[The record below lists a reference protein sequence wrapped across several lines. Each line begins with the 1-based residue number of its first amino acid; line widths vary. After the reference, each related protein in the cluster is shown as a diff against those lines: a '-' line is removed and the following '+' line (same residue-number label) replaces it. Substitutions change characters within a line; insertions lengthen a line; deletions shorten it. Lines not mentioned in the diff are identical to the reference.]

1 MQKLNVKKVLA
12 AAIVSTICIGAFSA
26 NAAASFKPITIPA
39 INAEIGVTGAIQV
52 SGYHWVKPHYR
63 SNGSFVNGY
72 MRSNPDG
79 YCWNNISG
87 C

>member
-1 MQKLNVKKVLA
+1 MHTSNVKKCLT
-12 AAIVSTICIGAFSA
+12 AAIISTVCLGSLSA
-26 NAAASFKPITIPA
+26 NAASVKPVTIPP
-39 INAEIGVTGAIQV
+39 INSEIGVASSIKV

-79 YCWNNISG
+79 YCWNNLSG

>member
-1 MQKLNVKKVLA
+1 MHKSNLKKTLA
-12 AAIVSTICIGAFSA
+12 TTIVASILSATSFA
-26 NAAASFKPITIPA
+26 NAAQIAPLKIDSFSETNQA
-39 INAEIGVTGAIQV
+39 NGFVEI
-52 SGYHWVKPHYR
+52 SGYHWVKPHFR

-79 YCWNNISG
+79 YCWNNLSG